1 MHYQC
6 LDQSSGLLRSKR
18 GSILLLALALGFL
31 IIVLIFFSFKLA
43 TFFLSYANNQTVT
56 EATALGT
63 AMVLNEND
71 NAGRMN
77 NLIVQ
82 SRELLFDSRAAYHA
96 TLDANHFFLE
106 PLARQLLDQSRRGAW
121 SVDQCRKKMIDA
133 QLKKMQTQVLKD
145 EELKR
150 RGAEVVALEVGN
162 VKDLRSNVYDDCADE
177 LQEYD
182 KRKSWIDLKTQ
193 RFNGNINAKLMNED
207 EEQNF
212 KLSPLRIPVSGKV
225 EQANLARGEDFVSST
240 TVVQDGKPNQFFSD
254 QMPSAIKIKLAF
266 PSDTVSLDQQSKV
279 VISATAITT
288 GAQPMP

>member
-1 MHYQC
+1 
-6 LDQSSGLLRSKR
+6 
-18 GSILLLALALGFL
+18 LALALGFL